1 MEVVLLKKNELI
13 RYSLI
18 LSVLCLTLAIV
29 LFSQA
34 SFLFLGIGVS
44 VIGFILLY
52 LVNHK

>member
-1 MEVVLLKKNELI
+1 MGVVLLKKNELI

-18 LSVLCLTLAIV
+18 LSVLCLALSLV

-34 SFLFLGIGVS
+34 SFLFLGIGIS
-44 VIGFILLY
+44 VIGFIMLY